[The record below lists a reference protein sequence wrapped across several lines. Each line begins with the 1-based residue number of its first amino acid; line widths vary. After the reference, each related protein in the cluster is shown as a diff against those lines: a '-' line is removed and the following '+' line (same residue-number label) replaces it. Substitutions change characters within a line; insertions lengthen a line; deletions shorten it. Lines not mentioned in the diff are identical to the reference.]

1 MAINLTHAQSAEDT
15 SRPPRIPPLES
26 GDHLTRREFERRY
39 EAMPRLN
46 KAELVEGVVYMPSPL
61 KFESHAEPHSAIIAW
76 LAVYRSG
83 TPGVRVGDNP
93 TLRLDEDNEVQP
105 DALLFIAPESG
116 GRIRI
121 TSDDYLEGAPEL
133 IVEVAASSAS
143 NDLRDKM
150 KAYRRNGV
158 QEYAVWQVY
167 DQRFDWWE
175 LRAGDYVPLKPDDAG
190 ILRSHIFAG
199 LWLNVPALLSGDL
212 AAVLATLQQGLA
224 TNKT

>member
-1 MAINLTHAQSAEDT
+1 MAINLTHAQSAEGT
-15 SRPPRIPPLES
+15 SPPPRIPPLES

-39 EAMPRLN
+39 EAMPELKR
-46 KAELVEGVVYMPSPL
+46 AELVEGVVYMPSPVHAQ
-61 KFESHAEPHSAIIAW
+61 SHAKPHSAVITF
-76 LAVYRSG
+76 LSVYSASTQG
-83 TPGVRVGDNP
+83 TVVLDNP

-105 DALLFIAPESG
+105 DALLMRDSEHG
-116 GRIRI
+116 GKARF
-121 TSDDYLEGAPEL
+121 SVDDYLEGAPEL
-133 IVEVAASSAS
+133 IVEITATSAS
-143 NDLRDKM
+143 NDLRDKL

-167 DQRFDWWE
+167 GQRFDWWE
-175 LRAGDYVPLKPDDAG
+175 LREGDYASLKPDDAG

-224 TNKT
+224 T